1 MTYCKNHNLV
11 IDDAQT
17 PETSTAEVQ
26 VSRSQ
31 VTEVIMVEEGEEE
44 NTENISGGSA
54 NAAPVASENVSPME
68 IARKISILLSN
79 KGIPQCFF
87 AERVLN
93 RSQGSFS
100 DYLSKPPAVMPKTHS
115 RAIWLKLKQFLEN
128 EEEQKE
134 LIIELNKGKYC
145 LMSLLRYHN
154 QQLSEI

>member
-1 MTYCKNHNLV
+1 
-11 IDDAQT
+11 
-17 PETSTAEVQ
+17 
-26 VSRSQ
+26 
-31 VTEVIMVEEGEEE
+31 MVEEGEEE
-44 NTENISGGSA
+44 NTENIGGGSA
-54 NAAPVASENVSPME
+54 HAAPVASENVSPME

-79 KGIPQCFF
+79 KGIPQRFF

-100 DYLSKPPAVMPKTHS
+100 DYLSKPPTVMPKTHS

-128 EEEQKE
+128 EEERKE